1 MNISPVTAWLG
12 SAVDFLDYLSRATPI
27 VLILG
32 GLLVFYYR
40 EKIKAI
46 IARSLSHEL
55 EELKTTLAKDLAT
68 HTASMQR
75 ELESYRVSLIAQAE
89 RTKAEQ
95 DVRKSIALKA
105 AERRFSAIARLFDAH
120 MGIDTDVI
128 ALASIERTTAPAAAA
143 AAVFSQRWNTLHDR
157 VAEYS
162 KATDAA
168 QLFISLDLRQ
178 KVVRVRVATITILM
192 TRKTSSDPALPRD
205 HESIRELSGLS
216 VELERELR
224 VILLDFEKA

>member
-1 MNISPVTAWLG
+1 MNVSPVTAWLG

-55 EELKTTLAKDLAT
+55 EELKAKLAKDLAT

-75 ELESYRVSLIAQAE
+75 ELEAYRVGLIAQTE

-95 DVRKSIALKA
+95 DVRKSIALRA
-105 AERRFSAIARLFDAH
+105 AERRFSCIARLLDAH
-120 MGIDTDVI
+120 IGIDTAIGALVSSAQAGDRVSI
-128 ALASIERTTAPAAAA
+128 AH
-143 AAVFSQRWNTLHDR
+143 FSERWNKLHER
-157 VAEYS
+157 LTEYS
-162 KATDAA
+162 SATDAA
-168 QLFISLDLRQ
+168 QLFISIELREKVLGVRGAALDL
-178 KVVRVRVATITILM
+178 LM
-192 TRKTSSDPALPRD
+192 LRTTCTAPLLPPSHGAIRD
-205 HESIRELSGLS
+205 LLDKS
-216 VELERELR
+216 VTLEQELR
-224 VILLDFEKA
+224 RLIEAFEKA